1 MLPCPRRRPHVMD
14 VGQRVLWLLL
24 ALLTLAL
31 AHEGSQARDQCFR
44 LIAPTPEDDGT
55 PYELDED
62 EYSELG
68 LLFNINCEA
77 LPFAESM
84 RVRSDGA
91 VQGSIV
97 TFEEW
102 QTEHYEMTVA
112 TSRRGV
118 IRWSFELVRIG
129 RPAVVERVQ
138 VDLGVRRLFG
148 PRVVFGFPP
157 PDFAFHKGVGTSFE
171 GVCMCSM

>member
-1 MLPCPRRRPHVMD
+1 MD

-31 AHEGSQARDQCFR
+31 AHERTQARDQCFR

-77 LPFAESM
+77 LPFAE
-84 RVRSDGA
+84 
-91 VQGSIV
+91 
-97 TFEEW
+97 
-102 QTEHYEMTVA
+102 
-112 TSRRGV
+112 
-118 IRWSFELVRIG
+118 
-129 RPAVVERVQ
+129 RPAGLDAVALAG
-138 VDLGVRRLFG
+138 D
-148 PRVVFGFPP
+148 
-157 PDFAFHKGVGTSFE
+157 
-171 GVCMCSM
+171 VCDRGSNR